1 MLIQPQ
7 CISGLLYLRSDFSL
21 PGRCSLL
28 EPGPVV
34 SSILIQEESG
44 SWTQKHD
51 SSTADQKTT
60 ERFQNYRLILGS
72 KTCFRKG
79 FKNVDDVAEIV
90 KNIILS
96 DKPNLRYLTNEKYN
110 VDVSS
115 KGQTF

>member
-1 MLIQPQ
+1 MTVQP
-7 CISGLLYLRSDFSL
+7 LTKRPRSSF
-21 PGRCSLL
+21 
-28 EPGPVV
+28 
-34 SSILIQEESG
+34 
-44 SWTQKHD
+44 
-51 SSTADQKTT
+51 KT
-60 ERFQNYRLILGS
+60 IDLGS

>member
-1 MLIQPQ
+1 M
-7 CISGLLYLRSDFSL
+7 
-21 PGRCSLL
+21 

-34 SSILIQEESG
+34 SSILVRKNQEV
-44 SWTQKHD
+44 WTQKHD

-60 ERFQNYRLILGS
+60 EQFQNYRLILGS

-90 KNIILS
+90 KNIILGDRS
-96 DKPNLRYLTNEKYN
+96 NLRYLTIEKYN